1 MKSLKTF
8 SLLLILVFFKLSA
21 NAQKLTRDYNIGKI
35 FYAYL
40 DIKNALVDNEGT
52 KAEIKANE
60 LYTLLASE
68 PAKGLNPEQ
77 SKLIATYLEA
87 LLINSRHM
95 AKTTFVDEQRPYFAK
110 LSAALFELLKGL
122 KINTTTIYQQYCS
135 TNNLYWLS
143 ESPTIANPY
152 YYSKEMVSDGKIT
165 AKLLPVK

>member
-8 SLLLILVFFKLSA
+8 SLLPVLAFLALST

-40 DIKNALVDNEGT
+40 EIKNALVDNEGT

-60 LYTLLASE
+60 LYGLLASE

-77 SKLIATYLEA
+77 SKLVATYLEP

-95 AKTTFVDEQRPYFAK
+95 AKTIFVDQQRPYFAK

-122 KINTTTIYQQYCS
+122 KINTKPYTS
-135 TNNLYWLS
+135 N
-143 ESPTIANPY
+143 IAPQ
-152 YYSKEMVSDGKIT
+152 IT
-165 AKLLPVK
+165 CTG